1 MRTTDIHTPNVTR
14 KETVMRSFPWACIL
28 GALAGTLQAVD
39 RRGETHL
46 GRLSALVGVGYF
58 FVWTVFGIAVRARVL
73 YNIAFPMAYLAPA
86 IASLVVLL

>member
-1 MRTTDIHTPNVTR
+1 
-14 KETVMRSFPWACIL
+14 
-28 GALAGTLQAVD
+28 
-39 RRGETHL
+39 
-46 GRLSALVGVGYF
+46 VGVGYF